1 MDLGAFGLMV
11 CLATVSAQGAVLNQ
25 AECDARLEA
34 IDRAPASPADAVVL
48 TRIGCPILRNVPLR
62 YDVWTCP
69 RCGQRTTFPTEGV
82 FALRERLAGE
92 AARLRAL
99 GLDIALEEVEPCAV
113 CSKRGFRV
121 HPERGIH
128 LPSGRI
134 VHFRG
139 RRADGW
145 YALFPHQRLPATF
158 WLPAD
163 NLSEQGVVVVRE
175 GESRWVDL
183 RHDASRASP
192 GGVSIAEGTALKR
205 LPAQPGDPPDWVRV
219 EVVEYHDALPAKDVR
234 VTRQVTVG
242 VGDLGPVW
250 RVYGRRIPYE
260 RGDVELLR
268 AFLRNDGIH
277 EGRPLRER
285 LPRLRRLL
293 QGVAPEACVIEGA
306 EHL

>member
-1 MDLGAFGLMV
+1 M
-11 CLATVSAQGAVLNQ
+11 
-25 AECDARLEA
+25 
-34 IDRAPASPADAVVL
+34 
-48 TRIGCPILRNVPLR
+48 
-62 YDVWTCP
+62 
-69 RCGQRTTFPTEGV
+69 
-82 FALRERLAGE
+82 
-92 AARLRAL
+92 
-99 GLDIALEEVEPCAV
+99 
-113 CSKRGFRV
+113 
-121 HPERGIH
+121 
-128 LPSGRI
+128 
-134 VHFRG
+134 
-139 RRADGW
+139 
-145 YALFPHQRLPATF
+145 
-158 WLPAD
+158 
-163 NLSEQGVVVVRE
+163 VRE